1 MSNEK
6 DKNELIQLL
15 RQKVKD
21 LTEQLKVQE
30 NSGKEMNELAV
41 GFYQDSEKNFHKVV
55 LKFNPETR
63 ESQVTEDELVGK
75 SFGQATMKARDFLEM
90 KVFLD
95 TSRR

>member
-1 MSNEK
+1 MSTDK
-6 DKNELIQLL
+6 DTKELIQLL

-41 GFYQDSEKNFHKVV
+41 SLYQDKLGFFHKVI
-55 LKFNPETR
+55 LKYNPETR

>member
-1 MSNEK
+1 MNEK
-6 DKNELIQLL
+6 EKTEMISLL
-15 RQKVKD
+15 REKVKE
-21 LTEQLKVQE
+21 LTIKLKKQE
-30 NSGKEMNELAV
+30 DSESKMNELAV
-41 GFYQDSEKNFHKVV
+41 SLYQDKLGFFHKVI
-55 LKFNPETR
+55 LKYNPETR